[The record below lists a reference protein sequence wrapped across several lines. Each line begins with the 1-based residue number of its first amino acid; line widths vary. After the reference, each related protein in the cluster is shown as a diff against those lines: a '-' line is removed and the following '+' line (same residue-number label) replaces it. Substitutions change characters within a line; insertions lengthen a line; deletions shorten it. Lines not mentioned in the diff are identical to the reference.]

1 MKPLL
6 SVAEKL
12 MKETGQERK
21 QNIPT
26 VSVLCLL
33 CHCNDDE
40 IRKAWCSV
48 SDSKDAQS
56 VWLCIPLC
64 FTKLFFNTLLM
75 GIIKL
80 TFCGKF
86 GFLFLGQQKL
96 RLVGLSYN
104 TA

>member
-26 VSVLCLL
+26 VSILCLL
-33 CHCNDDE
+33 WHCNDDE

-56 VWLCIPLC
+56 VWLSVPLV
-64 FTKLFFNTLLM
+64 LQNY
-75 GIIKL
+75 
-80 TFCGKF
+80 
-86 GFLFLGQQKL
+86 FLILC
-96 RLVGLSYN
+96 
-104 TA
+104 